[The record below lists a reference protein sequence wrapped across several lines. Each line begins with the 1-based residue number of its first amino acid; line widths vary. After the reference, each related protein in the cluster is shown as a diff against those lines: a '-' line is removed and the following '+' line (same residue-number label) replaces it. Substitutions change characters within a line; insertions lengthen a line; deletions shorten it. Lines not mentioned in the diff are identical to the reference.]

1 MKSLALCLTLL
12 LVGVAPTVVNADEK
26 GSSANL
32 EELAVKLKAAVKSGK
47 MTEKEAREQYFKATR
62 KAGVDVQGSEKKRA
76 KGSTKKD
83 ADYKAIWAKL
93 QELVKAGKLTPED
106 ANAKMAAIKKAAEF
120 KDGKGD
126 KFNKGEKGKDGVDLD
141 TLLATLFR
149 RVEKGELTAEQAM
162 AKYRATRGPKKL
174 GGKSGIGG
182 RSINLEK
189 LKELSKTLPTTS
201 TATDKEGP
209 VSTFIFGWAA
219 NATHRFMDSSHTGKP
234 RKIRGLSFRLDY
246 RDHDTIART
255 WKNVTVQVAHGD
267 WSSIQYNKS
276 TDFKLIDTPVKLF
289 DKQWSFPACKGFPPL
304 EPASWGGLQNSLSF
318 RFDQPFEYN
327 GKDAIYVEFKFSG
340 GTADDGREWKGELPF
355 GFEYYL
361 DSMPESGGWRVA
373 EEPRGLYRSPR
384 VEAVTS
390 YSAGGQ
396 SVWTSAAKG
405 MPFIRWDE

>member
-1 MKSLALCLTLL
+1 MKSLALCSVLL
-12 LVGVAPTVVNADEK
+12 LVGVASTVVNAAERD
-26 GSSANL
+26 SSANL
-32 EELAVKLKAAVKSGK
+32 KKLAVKLKAAVTSGK
-47 MTEKEAREQYFKATR
+47 MTEKEAREQYFKATKR
-62 KAGVDVQGSEKKRA
+62 AGVDVEVSEKKRA
-76 KGSTKKD
+76 KGSTKRD
-83 ADYKAIWAKL
+83 ADYKAIWANL
-93 QELVKAGKLTPED
+93 QELVKSGKLTPED
-106 ANAKMAAIKKAAEF
+106 ANAKMSTIKKAAEF
-120 KDGKGD
+120 KDGNGD
-126 KFNKGEKGKDGVDLD
+126 KFNKGKNGVDLD
-141 TLLATLFR
+141 ILLATLFR
-149 RVEKGELTAEQAM
+149 RVERGELTAEEAM
-162 AKYRATRGPKKL
+162 AKYRATRGPKKF
-174 GGKSGIGG
+174 GGKSGIG
-182 RSINLEK
+182 RRAINLEK
-189 LKELSKTLPTTS
+189 LMEFSKTLPTTS
-201 TATDKEGP
+201 TATDREGP

-219 NATHRFMDSSHTGKP
+219 NATHRFMDNSHTGKP

-255 WKNVTVQVAHGD
+255 WKNVTVRVAHGD

-289 DKQWSFPACKGFPPL
+289 DKQWSFPACQGFPPL

-327 GKDAIYVEFKFSG
+327 GKDAIYVEFKFSD

-373 EEPRGLYRSPR
+373 EKPRGLFRSPR
-384 VEAVTS
+384 VEAATS
-390 YSAGGQ
+390 YTAGGQ